1 MLWYRRAPGDGCG
14 FARDQQFTERASRQ
28 HTQHGFFS
36 SLDVPSGQIVS
47 NRTSNGEQDG
57 GRYVVGTVE
66 GSDRP
71 FVIDLRV
78 RNIQSQNT
86 ADSRRKIHAN
96 VKAQEG
102 AAPSKW
108 LTEAGMNVVGK
119 VCFWE
124 GVWNGSGP
132 HSLVSGG
139 GRAKI
144 STGGSVVCL
153 MGMCMCTEYI
163 RSK

>member
-1 MLWYRRAPGDGCG
+1 M
-14 FARDQQFTERASRQ
+14 
-28 HTQHGFFS
+28 
-36 SLDVPSGQIVS
+36 
-47 NRTSNGEQDG
+47 
-57 GRYVVGTVE
+57 
-66 GSDRP
+66 
-71 FVIDLRV
+71 
-78 RNIQSQNT
+78 
-86 ADSRRKIHAN
+86 
-96 VKAQEG
+96 KAQES

-163 RSK
+163 TWVLACDSAGGGILRRWGWLPRQEPGRPLESPSRQYLVYISGSLLVFMEY